1 MGKYKLRHSKVEDLI
16 LPGVTLRDIID
27 FNKFDL
33 AEMSEKTGVSVED
46 IKALQVG
53 EKQFTEEISH
63 ALANFIKLP
72 EDFWLNLQKLY
83 NEEKAKILR
92 REGRMKKEKA
102 EQNMLLEEQSAKI
115 FPEKAKASKVVEDI
129 EKNPDKKASTP
140 KSTEEKASKVA
151 EDASAKK
158 TSTQKEKAPKI
169 AGDVPAKKA
178 TTKKVAEEK
187 SSQIVEDTPIKKVS
201 ASKKTSEEKE
211 KTSKAKASKP
221 KEE

>member
-33 AEMSEKTGVSVED
+33 VEMSEKTGVSVED

-92 REGRMKKEKA
+92 REGRMKKERA

-115 FPEKAKASKVVEDI
+115 SPEKAKASKVVEDV
-129 EKNPDKKASTP
+129 PAKKASTP

-151 EDASAKK
+151 EDSPAKK
-158 TSTQKEKAPKI
+158 TSTKKEKAPKI
-169 AGDVPAKKA
+169 VEDIPAKK
-178 TTKKVAEEK
+178 TSTKKVAEEK

>member
-33 AEMSEKTGVSVED
+33 VEMSEKTGVSVED

-102 EQNMLLEEQSAKI
+102 EQNMLLEDQSAKI

-129 EKNPDKKASTP
+129 EKTPAKKASTP
-140 KSTEEKASKVA
+140 KSTEEKASKIA
-151 EDASAKK
+151 EDA
-158 TSTQKEKAPKI
+158 
-169 AGDVPAKKA
+169 PAKKA
-178 TTKKVAEEK
+178 STKKAIEEK

-201 ASKKTSEEKE
+201 ASKKTSEGKE
-211 KTSKAKASKP
+211 KVSKAKASKP

>member
-33 AEMSEKTGVSVED
+33 VEMSEKTGVSVED

-102 EQNMLLEEQSAKI
+102 EQNMLLEDQSAKI
-115 FPEKAKASKVVEDI
+115 FPEKAKASKVVED
-129 EKNPDKKASTP
+129 
-140 KSTEEKASKVA
+140 
-151 EDASAKK
+151 ASAKK
-158 TSTQKEKAPKI
+158 HLPKR
-169 AGDVPAKKA
+169 
-178 TTKKVAEEK
+178 K
-187 SSQIVEDTPIKKVS
+187 SS
-201 ASKKTSEEKE
+201 
-211 KTSKAKASKP
+211 
-221 KEE
+221 